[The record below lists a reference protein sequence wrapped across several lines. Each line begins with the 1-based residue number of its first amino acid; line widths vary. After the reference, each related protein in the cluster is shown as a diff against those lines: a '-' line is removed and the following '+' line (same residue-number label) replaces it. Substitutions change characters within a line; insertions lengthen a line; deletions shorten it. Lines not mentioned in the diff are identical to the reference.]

1 MICAPL
7 WKMFLAPLPLIF
19 KVGLFAVFLLANFIL
34 TFNPFANVGV
44 PAVIFAV
51 FAAVAAAVLHSP

>member
-1 MICAPL
+1 
-7 WKMFLAPLPLIF
+7 MFLAPLPLIF